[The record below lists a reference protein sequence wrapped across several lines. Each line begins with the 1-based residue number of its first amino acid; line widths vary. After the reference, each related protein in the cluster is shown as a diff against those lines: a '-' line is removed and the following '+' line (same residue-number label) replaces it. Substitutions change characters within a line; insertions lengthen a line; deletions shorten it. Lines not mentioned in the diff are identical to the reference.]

1 MSLKTRI
8 LFEKERIKELVSI
21 KDVVERYTGIKIENN
36 KCLCPLHNEKT
47 PSFFVNNEKGVF
59 YCQGCGHGGDQIRFV
74 QAYLGIDFKSA
85 VAQIDRDFA
94 LGLSGEKISVKA
106 QIEARERNNKRYLEL
121 QEQAR
126 KSAEYNELCAQYIL
140 TNNLL
145 SILEPLSATWG
156 NLISR
161 KAYLEYE
168 LDKVM
173 EGLK

>member
-1 MSLKTRI
+1 MNRLEYT
-8 LFEKERIKELVSI
+8 KEQIRQRVTIRQ
-21 KDVVERYTGIKIENN
+21 VVERYTDKKIVKGVCN
-36 KCLCPLHNEKT
+36 CPLHNEKT
-47 PSFFVNNEKGVF
+47 ASFTINENKQLY
-59 YCQGCGHGGDQIRFV
+59 YCFGCGKGGDIFKFV
-74 QAYLGIDFKSA
+74 QTYLGIDFKSA

-106 QIEARERNNKRYLEL
+106 QIQARERKKQRALEL
-121 QEQAR
+121 QKQAR